1 MKNVYEPP
9 TRSPWVSRDGMA
21 FHPGGGGAVSSPFF
35 FWSTITSLAIF
46 QSAHVCILWFSSSF
60 FRKE

>member
-1 MKNVYEPP
+1 MFMNLRLEVHGLAVTEWLSI
-9 TRSPWVSRDGMA
+9 R
-21 FHPGGGGAVSSPFF
+21 GGGAVSSPFF